1 MVTIE
6 VLRGAELRAATAALG
21 EILSQCVNAGA
32 SVSFMLPFTP
42 PDGKAFFEKCADS
55 ADRSERLILAAS
67 VDGVFAG
74 TVQVLL
80 AMPPNQPHRGEIAKL
95 LVSPAFRRRGIARQ
109 LMIEAESA
117 AISAGKWLL
126 LLDTCQG
133 DSAEPLYRS
142 LGYNEVGVV
151 PDYALYPDGRLVG
164 TVFFWKKLSVVS
176 RA

>member
-1 MVTIE
+1 MLLIYPLV
-6 VLRGAELRAATAALG
+6 GPHLRASIGALG

-42 PDGKAFFEKCADS
+42 ADGQAFFENVADS
-55 ADRSERLILAAS
+55 VDRGERILIAAS
-67 VDGVFAG
+67 LDGKIVG

-95 LVSPAFRRRGIARQ
+95 LVSPEFRRRAIARQ
-109 LMIEAESA
+109 LMIEAELA
-117 AISAGKWLL
+117 AGRAGKTLL

-142 LGYNEVGVV
+142 LGWTELGIV

-164 TVFFWKKLSVVS
+164 TVFFWK
-176 RA
+176 RI